1 MNRRILL
8 FGLPALCLVATGAV
22 ADVETAIVR
31 RLRADGY
38 GDITVSRT
46 LLGRVRIVATKPGL
60 RREIILNPQTGE
72 VLRDLLIAQD
82 GTELPGTLAAD
93 HDDGGSGGTGNDDS
107 DDDEDEDEDE
117 DEDKDED
124 NSGHGNSGDDDGGK
138 DD

>member
-1 MNRRILL
+1 MNRRTLL
-8 FGLPALCLVATGAV
+8 LGLPALCLVATGAV

-38 GDITVSRT
+38 GEITVSRT
-46 LLGRVRIVATKPGL
+46 LLGRVRIVATRPGL

-82 GTELPGTLAAD
+82 GTETPGTLAAD
-93 HDDGGSGGTGNDDS
+93 HETGGSGGQGGGGDD

-117 DEDKDED
+117 DESGDD
-124 NSGHGNSGDDDGGK
+124 NGGDDDGGK

>member
-1 MNRRILL
+1 MNRRTLL
-8 FGLPALCLVATGAV
+8 LGLPALCLVATGAA

-38 GDITVSRT
+38 GEIMVSRT

-82 GTELPGTLAAD
+82 GTETPGTLAAD
-93 HDDGGSGGTGNDDS
+93 HDSGASGGQG

-117 DEDKDED
+117 DE
-124 NSGHGNSGDDDGGK
+124 GDDDGGK